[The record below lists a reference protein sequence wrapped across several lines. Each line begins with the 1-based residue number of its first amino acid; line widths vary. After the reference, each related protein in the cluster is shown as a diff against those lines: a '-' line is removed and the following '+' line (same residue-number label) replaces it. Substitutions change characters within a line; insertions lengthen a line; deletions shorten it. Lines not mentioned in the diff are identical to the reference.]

1 MRHTI
6 PDETTSDTMEANHVE
21 KQVYYS
27 RMSVLEAIACVEYGI
42 PFQIYK

>member
-6 PDETTSDTMEANHVE
+6 PDETTSGAKEANHLE

-27 RMSVLEAIACVEYGI
+27 RMSVLEHIACVEYGI
-42 PFQIYK
+42 PFQVYK